1 MLNDIRTL
9 VVNLESARSPINC
22 ELVLIEV
29 LLDGTN
35 TVVKILLMFRQSE

>member
-9 VVNLESARSPINC
+9 VVNLESARSPIDF

-29 LLDGTN
+29 LLDDTN
-35 TVVKILLMFRQSE
+35 TVVRISVMYRQSE

>member
-9 VVNLESARSPINC
+9 VVNLESARSPIDF

-29 LLDGTN
+29 LLDGTD
-35 TVVKILLMFRQSE
+35 TVVRILLMYRQRE

>member
-9 VVNLESARSPINC
+9 VVNLESARSPIDF

-35 TVVKILLMFRQSE
+35 TVVKHLLMFRQSE